1 MYDHLLKPHF
11 EKSDTIW
18 MDTSAASVR
27 EPWRTGSNCHFPWCF
42 FFPVFFLHP
51 FQIITFF
58 QIFLALC
65 NTYVFFLHSLCSNA
79 SHWCFPNVG
88 NFVFSD
94 FVLTFFH
101 LFSAFERGT
110 ASSVRICWGS
120 ECWDDAIAE
129 WKWNMGQGSFT
140 PKSGFEPSKF
150 RVSPRRFE
158 FNQQK
163 LGF

>member
-1 MYDHLLKPHF
+1 MNGHLCCF
-11 EKSDTIW
+11 S
-18 MDTSAASVR
+18 
-27 EPWRTGSNCHFPWCF
+27 WRTLENRIKLPLSLVLF
-42 FFPVFFLHP
+42 FSRFFFLHP